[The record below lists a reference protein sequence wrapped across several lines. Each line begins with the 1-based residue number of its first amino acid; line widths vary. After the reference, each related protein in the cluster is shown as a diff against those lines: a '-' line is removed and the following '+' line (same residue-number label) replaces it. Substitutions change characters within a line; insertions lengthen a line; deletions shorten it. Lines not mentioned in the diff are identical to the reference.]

1 MRSTLAQR
9 AFRNLWIGQT
19 LSSVGDAMVLI
30 VIGLYVTD
38 LTGQGADVGVVLGA
52 YAAPMVV
59 FLLMGGVL
67 ADRMPRRTVMLWCD
81 AARVALH
88 GLVALLIAVDA
99 AEVWH
104 LVVIGVLFGTAGAF
118 FRPAYSGLVPQ
129 CVPEE
134 LIQPAQALTGAS
146 RQGAIIVGP
155 ALGTALVVAGGAA
168 SAFALDAATFVV
180 SIAFLLRVHPRERG
194 AVTERS
200 TLVRELHEGWDAVRE
215 RVWVWATIAAFSI
228 VMLCGLAPYYTLGAA
243 LAEREYDHTGVF
255 GLVQALVGTGMV
267 TGTLWAARWSPRFP
281 MRLAMYGSVLWPVSL
296 VAFALGAPVGVL
308 SLVTLAGGVGLGLFG
323 VWWET
328 ALAQRIP
335 PHLLSRV
342 SAYDWMGSVALLP
355 VGYVAAGV
363 LGDALGVTPVML
375 AGGCVSIAALAA
387 ALLPRET
394 RMLARL
400 DPARR

>member
-1 MRSTLAQR
+1 MRSALAQP
-9 AFRNLWIGQT
+9 AFRNLWIGQA

-30 VIGLYVTD
+30 VIGLFVTD
-38 LTGQGADVGVVLGA
+38 LTGEGSDVGLVLAA

-81 AARVALH
+81 AVRAVLH
-88 GLVALLIAVDA
+88 ALVAALIAVDA

-104 LVVIGVLFGTAGAF
+104 LVVVGALFGTAGAF

-146 RQGAIIVGP
+146 RQAAIIVGP
-155 ALGTALVVAGGAA
+155 ALGTALVVAAGAA
-168 SAFALDAATFVV
+168 AAYALDAATFVV

-194 AVTERS
+194 AATERS
-200 TLVRELHEGWDAVRE
+200 TVVRELREGWDAVRE
-215 RVWVWATIAAFSI
+215 RAWVWATIAGFSI

-243 LAEREYDHTGVF
+243 VAEQEYDHPGVF
-255 GLVQALVGTGMV
+255 GLVQAMAGAGMV

-281 MRLAMYGSVLWPVSL
+281 LRLAMYGHLLWPVSL
-296 VAFALGAPVGVL
+296 VAFALGAPVTMLV
-308 SLVTLAGGVGLGLFG
+308 LVTLAGGVGLGLFG

-335 PHLLSRV
+335 AHLLSRV
-342 SAYDWMGSVALLP
+342 SAYDWMGSVALVP

-363 LGDALGVTPVML
+363 LGDALGGAPVML

-394 RMLARL
+394 RMLTRL
-400 DPARR
+400 DPAQA